1 MSTSSNKH
9 KTGVKVG
16 WERRKELCV
25 CDNLRVKELMCERG
39 VSVCERVVCVEVG
52 VFSLCVKEIC
62 VTKLRVKELC
72 VKGCT

>member
-39 VSVCERVVCVEVG
+39 VCV
-52 VFSLCVKEIC
+52 
-62 VTKLRVKELC
+62 
-72 VKGCT
+72 